1 VPAAVVACVDRAFVQ
16 GKSQHL
22 VQGEHSGRIRYRTDP
37 ADVAYRGFRSWQGL
51 AVTRELTK
59 KLIAD
64 MTRRLAP
71 EAAVAQDE
79 YLFCA

>member
-1 VPAAVVACVDRAFVQ
+1 
-16 GKSQHL
+16 
-22 VQGEHSGRIRYRTDP
+22 
-37 ADVAYRGFRSWQGL
+37 
-51 AVTRELTK
+51 VTRELTK

>member
-22 VQGEHSGRIRYRTDP
+22 VQGEHSGRIR
-37 ADVAYRGFRSWQGL
+37 YRGFRSWQGL